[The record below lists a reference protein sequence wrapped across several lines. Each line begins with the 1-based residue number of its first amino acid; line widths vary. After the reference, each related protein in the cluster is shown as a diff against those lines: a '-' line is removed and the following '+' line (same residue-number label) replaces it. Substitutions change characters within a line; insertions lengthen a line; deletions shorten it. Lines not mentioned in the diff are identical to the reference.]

1 MLDRLGY
8 NLNLWIFFWQNIFL
22 LFFQQIYTVY
32 VHFFHIYCFML
43 YIYIYIYIYIYKC
56 GGRVYLGKSLDI
68 FFGKISFYFR
78 EKHKY
83 RNSVKIVIFS
93 SKLLHEFEG
102 FACKN
107 ESLSRLLN
115 TQIFF
120 FDFTRPH
127 KMIFVNI
134 ALLFAHKII

>member
-1 MLDRLGY
+1 MIFTHSKISNHRSKMFVKLASENEYWHLKTEKV
-8 NLNLWIFFWQNIFL
+8 NWKAEELILLWLWGEYESDLRNNE
-22 LFFQQIYTVY
+22 Y
-32 VHFFHIYCFML
+32 
-43 YIYIYIYIYIYKC
+43 
-56 GGRVYLGKSLDI
+56 YLSS
-68 FFGKISFYFR
+68 GKIR
-78 EKHKY
+78 PEEQKIQVY
-83 RNSVKIVIFS
+83 RGYSLKIVIFS

-120 FDFTRPH
+120 FDLTRPR

-134 ALLFAHKII
+134 ALFFALKII